1 LDERQAR
8 RLLAIGRT
16 ACRQDESAVLADALA
31 ELVEQAR
38 LAHARLG
45 HNIDDVKLA
54 ACLDEAAFQ
63 NFHFALTPDVRAEAA
78 TDRGLKTCRSL
89 PNGSEPIGFLR
100 LGFALDD
107 MFAGEARIDQA
118 LQQPMRRLA

>member
-8 RLLAIGRT
+8 RLLAVGRT

-31 ELVEQAR
+31 ELVEQAL

-54 ACLDEAAFQ
+54 VCLDRAGSK
-63 NFHFALTPDVRAEAA
+63 NFLFAPPPSVGAGAPP
-78 TDRGLKTCRSL
+78 DRGLETCRSL
-89 PNGSEPIGFLR
+89 PNGIEPIDFLR
-100 LGFALDD
+100 LG
-107 MFAGEARIDQA
+107 
-118 LQQPMRRLA
+118 